1 MTFNQKNINDKTI
14 YKNYSKHFVV
24 YGGGYYSTHAT
35 QTSGQQ
41 STLLLQSTY

>member
-1 MTFNQKNINDKTI
+1 MTFNQKNINAKTI

-24 YGGGYYSTHAT
+24 YGGEYCSSHAA

-41 STLLLQSTY
+41 STL